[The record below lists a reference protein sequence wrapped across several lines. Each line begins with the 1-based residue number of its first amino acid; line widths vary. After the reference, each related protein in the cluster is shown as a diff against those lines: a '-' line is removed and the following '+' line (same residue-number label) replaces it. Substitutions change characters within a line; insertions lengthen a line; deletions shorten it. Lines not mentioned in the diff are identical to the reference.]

1 MFLNEWKVKMIKL
14 RKILLVSA
22 TALAL
27 GQAANATYT
36 QLQLDQIRLL
46 IDAGDALALAAYITA
61 NPELLDGDDPLAVA
75 LRDFVETQDG
85 AISFIE
91 GTPLPDL
98 LDVPNLPDDVE
109 SSDDIEDFG
118 SLSDFGS

>member
-1 MFLNEWKVKMIKL
+1 MIKL

-22 TALAL
+22 MALAL